1 MNDTVRPIYAQGTFI
16 VCSDGNVTQEIIFDY
31 LDKELYYWNLL
42 SREEEFEKELDRLS
56 LNMQSFLDEEVVRI
70 NGKRVFPKVVDVDIG
85 FRGSEDRPYITFYIM
100 FRGDLRRGVNV
111 YEDTYEPE
119 VSEYDYT
126 VTWVFTGG
134 LTVLRAYLGVNY
146 DILADGKLLIFS
158 VPKGFTTPGYEKI
171 EFKL

>member
-1 MNDTVRPIYAQGTFI
+1 
-16 VCSDGNVTQEIIFDY
+16 
-31 LDKELYYWNLL
+31 
-42 SREEEFEKELDRLS
+42 
-56 LNMQSFLDEEVVRI
+56 MQSFLDEEIVRI